1 MSETEPGTHAT
12 PTEPMIL
19 EVGAKVRIASLPPY
33 VKTADPMP
41 MLRPPDVIR
50 VGEIGEIVDRRPGGY
65 WCVRFANGTFLLEAG
80 YFTHPHAT
88 APLAA
93 EPDDTAP

>member
-1 MSETEPGTHAT
+1 MSEIEPNAHST
-12 PTEPMIL
+12 PQEPIL

-80 YFTHPHAT
+80 YFTHPSIAT
-88 APLAA
+88 SPAA
-93 EPDDTAP
+93 EEPQNPTP